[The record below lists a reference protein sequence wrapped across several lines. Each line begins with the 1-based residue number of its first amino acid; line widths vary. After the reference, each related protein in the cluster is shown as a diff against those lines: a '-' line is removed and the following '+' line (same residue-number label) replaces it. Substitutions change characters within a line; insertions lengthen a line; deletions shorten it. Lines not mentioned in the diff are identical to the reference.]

1 MRKYIYRTD
10 WNLSYSL
17 SVLFAAKWR
26 AHSDGAVAIGRED
39 IELLDVRD
47 DKRRHAQHYG
57 KHPNDHGREDSQRF
71 CLVKRR
77 ERKRRDLTN
86 CLSTAPLFFALTCSL
101 RSGLTMAQ

>member
-1 MRKYIYRTD
+1 MRRMRKFSYIYRTD

-47 DKRRHAQHYG
+47 DKRGHAQHYG
-57 KHPNDHGREDSQRF
+57 KHPDDHGREDSQGF
-71 CLVKRR
+71 CLVKR
-77 ERKRRDLTN
+77 EKEESYLTAYALL
-86 CLSTAPLFFALTCSL
+86 LSSSHSPAAC
-101 RSGLTMAQ
+101 AAD